1 MSTESIS
8 NITRT
13 PTRYD
18 ARIEDLMRRV
28 GRWSGKDLNNAVTY
42 CIAREKV
49 WPPSGLDTVTSN
61 KILDLNYAFYRR
73 LRDAI
78 DRAKVVD
85 PIGGKAIARMMLHEV
100 YEGHDHE
107 RRLLKKLVK
116 HFDEAARAST
126 SMRAITA
133 TETPREVHRHAA

>member
-1 MSTESIS
+1 MSTESVS
-8 NITRT
+8 KITRT
-13 PTRYD
+13 RTRYD

-28 GRWSGKDLNNAVTY
+28 GQWSGIDLNDAVTY
-42 CIAREKV
+42 CIALDKV
-49 WPPSGLDTVTSN
+49 WPPKGLDAATSN

-78 DRAKVVD
+78 DRAEVVD
-85 PIGGKAIARMMLHEV
+85 PIGGKAIARMMLSEV

-107 RRLLKKLVK
+107 RRLLKKLIK

-126 SMRAITA
+126 SMQAITA
-133 TETPREVHRHAA
+133 TATPREVRRHAA

>member
-1 MSTESIS
+1 MSTQSIS

-18 ARIEDLMRRV
+18 ARIEDLLRRV
-28 GRWSGKDLNNAVTY
+28 GHWSGKDLNNAVTY
-42 CIAREKV
+42 CIALEKV
-49 WPPSGLDTVTSN
+49 WPPTGMDTVTSN
-61 KILDLNYAFYRR
+61 TINDLNYAFYRR

-107 RRLLKKLVK
+107 RRLLNKLVK

-126 SMRAITA
+126 PIQAITA
-133 TETPREVHRHAA
+133 TETLKEAA